1 MDSGYGLNIQLG
13 IPTVDL
19 ALSLQLLAWVRSLA
33 QKLPCA
39 MGAAKKKKKKNYRI
53 GFYSATSQ
61 Q

>member
-13 IPTVDL
+13 IPTVDV

-39 MGAAKKKKKKNYRI
+39 MGAAKKKKKKKII
-53 GFYSATSQ
+53 G
-61 Q
+61 